1 MQNRHR
7 RLLRAT
13 LSALFAA
20 ALLSPWQPALAQF
33 KQVGNMLVSSCDGLG
48 GGGSVALSGDG
59 NTAFVGVA
67 GDLPPYYFAYVYN
80 VTSVA
85 WSQLGCGLAT
95 GSPEAGTVSVTPDGN
110 TVALSA
116 ATIQVGPNAYSLG
129 FVFTRS
135 GGTLSQQ
142 VDLIGS
148 NVNGGPFGSAVA
160 ISADGNTAI
169 AGVAL
174 DTSLTGAAWVFT
186 KSGGVWSQQGPKL
199 VGTGAVGSAEQGWS
213 VALSADGNTA
223 IVGGGNDNSGAGA
236 VWVFT
241 RTNGVWTQ
249 QGGKLVGSGAVGKS
263 AQGSS
268 VALSADGNLAI
279 VGGPYDNGAPLGNE
293 VGAAW
298 IFARSGGTW
307 SQLQELANNGLADF
321 PQAFFGS
328 SVALSADARLSS
340 VCPAWSTAERSC
352 SSRRAGGPRI
362 LTTSTPTAR
371 ATLPGATPAAMR
383 RCG

>member
-1 MQNRHR
+1 MQSGDR

-13 LSALFAA
+13 LLAA
-20 ALLSPWQPALAQF
+20 ALLWPGQPAQAQF
-33 KQVGNMLVSSCDGLG
+33 REVGNMLVSRCDGLG

-59 NTAFVGVA
+59 ATAFVGVA

-95 GSPEAGTVSVTPDGN
+95 GSPAAGTVAVTPDGN
-110 TVALSA
+110 TVALGA

-169 AGVAL
+169 AGVSL
-174 DTSLTGAAWVFT
+174 DSGLTGAAWVFT
-186 KSGGVWSQQGPKL
+186 RSGGVWSQQGPKL
-199 VGTGAVGSAEQGWS
+199 VGTGAVGPAEQGWS

-223 IVGGGNDNSGAGA
+223 IVAGGNDN
-236 VWVFT
+236 
-241 RTNGVWTQ
+241 NG
-249 QGGKLVGSGAVGKS
+249 
-263 AQGSS
+263 
-268 VALSADGNLAI
+268 
-279 VGGPYDNGAPLGNE
+279 
-293 VGAAW
+293 VGAATQLETPTK
-298 IFARSGGTW
+298 ARS
-307 SQLQELANNGLADF
+307 
-321 PQAFFGS
+321 PC
-328 SVALSADARLSS
+328 R
-340 VCPAWSTAERSC
+340 
-352 SSRRAGGPRI
+352 
-362 LTTSTPTAR
+362 PTA
-371 ATLPGATPAAMR
+371 TPPSWVGATTTLA
-383 RCG
+383 